1 MIEIF
6 HGTRFDFVGRR
17 KIAYVVS
24 SVLVVLGLVE
34 IVQIVR
40 GQAELG
46 IESAGGTLLQVRAER
61 AAPTAAVR
69 RALETAGFREVSVQE
84 AGTGRSIIRVRHN
97 DQIPTGQVSETLR
110 KALVAG
116 LAAGTTLQMERSEE
130 VGPVVGRALQTQ
142 ALYAVFFSTLGILG
156 YIAWRFDFRFGVAAT
171 IATLHDVLAALG
183 YILLTRTEV
192 TLLIVSAVL
201 TLAGYSLTDT
211 VVVFD
216 RIRENLR
223 NLRRETFE
231 NVVNLSLNETL
242 SRTIITSGTTML
254 ATLAVLFFAGHV
266 VHDFAKVLVF
276 GIVIG
281 TYSSIFVASPL
292 LIEWRHMEAARA
304 ARVARGMG
312 SR

>member
-6 HGTRFDFVGRR
+6 HGTKFDFVGRR
-17 KIAYVVS
+17 KIAYAIS
-24 SVLVVLGLVE
+24 AVLVGLGLVE
-34 IVQIVR
+34 VVQIVR

-46 IESAGGTLLQVRAER
+46 IDFAGGTLLQVLAEP
-61 AAPTAAVR
+61 AAPTADVR
-69 RALETAGFREVSVQE
+69 RALESAGFREVSVQE
-84 AGTGRSIIRVRHN
+84 AGPGRSIIRVRH
-97 DQIPTGQVSETLR
+97 DERIPTGQVSETLR
-110 KALVAG
+110 KALVVG
-116 LAAGTTLQMERSEE
+116 LAAGTTLQVERSEE
-130 VGPVVGRALQTQ
+130 VGPVVGQALRTQ

-216 RIRENLR
+216 RIRENTR

-231 NVVNLSLNETL
+231 NIVNLSLNETL

-266 VHDFAKVLVF
+266 VHDFARVLVF
-276 GIVIG
+276 GIVVG

-292 LIEWRHMEAARA
+292 LIEWRRMEAARA

-312 SR
+312 AR